1 MNGVPRFELQ
11 HPNDPTVQVVYGLDC
26 AVGFF
31 AAVDFGQCPSP
42 KTKDRALV
50 EYDAFQSEYSH
61 QFPLRG
67 CLEFLSKFG
76 VFTLD
81 DLNEA
86 IVWFELHGDRSPP
99 KRLRLVVE
107 IIANLKKAADS

>member
-1 MNGVPRFELQ
+1 MRFELL
-11 HPNDPTVQVVYGLDC
+11 HPGDPAVRVAYGLDH
-26 AVGFF
+26 ALPGGFF
-31 AAVDFGQCPSP
+31 ASIDFGRTTSNIA
-42 KTKDRALV
+42 KDRALV
-50 EYDAFQSEYSH
+50 EYDAFQRGYSH
-61 QFPLRG
+61 EFPLRG
-67 CLEFLSKFG
+67 CLEFLAEYG

-99 KRLRLVVE
+99 KKLRLVVE

>member
-1 MNGVPRFELQ
+1 MPRFELQ
-11 HPNDPTVQVVYGLDC
+11 HPHDSTVQIAYGWDH
-26 AVGFF
+26 AIGFF
-31 AAVDFGQCPSP
+31 ATVDFGGSPSG
-42 KTKDRALV
+42 KANHRALL
-50 EYDAFQSEYSH
+50 EYDAFQRGFSH
-61 QFPLRG
+61 AFPLRS
-67 CLEFLSKFG
+67 CLEFLSEHG
-76 VFTLD
+76 LFTLD